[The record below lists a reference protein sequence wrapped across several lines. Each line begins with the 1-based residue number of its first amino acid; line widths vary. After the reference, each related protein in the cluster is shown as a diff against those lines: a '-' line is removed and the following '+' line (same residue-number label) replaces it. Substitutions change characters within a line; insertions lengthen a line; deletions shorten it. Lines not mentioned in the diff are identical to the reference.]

1 MVPALAVML
10 TTRALA
16 MVMAAFALVPT
27 TAAFRFRFIIRILN
41 LRRKRLIIVRMI
53 GRLQTGRQ
61 GGSGCHLCRK
71 TAMKVTR
78 TQIGPGSQQLL
89 HNGFIAIIGGQV
101 KRGLAVGVASVHI
114 SPGSQQ
120 QGNKSA
126 IRLHTERS
134 QIRSQV
140 HLILQEQSG
149 CAAERFSIFAGHD
162 CIQELLHRL
171 IIIIRIQVSGHLT
184 QFLRQNA
191 GLLILL
197 QSHAVPLQITHAGT
211 IPQKCAYFQHNVG
224 HRAQARHFELY
235 IKRQ

>member
-1 MVPALAVML
+1 MVSALAVML

-16 MVMAAFALVPT
+16 MVMAALVPT
-27 TAAFRFRFIIRILN
+27 TAAFGFRLIIRIFN
-41 LRRKRLIIVRMI
+41 LRRKRLIIARMI
-53 GRLQTGRQ
+53 RRLQAGSQGRR
-61 GGSGCHLCRK
+61 SRNLCGK
-71 TAMKVTR
+71 TAMQVAR
-78 TQIGPGSQQLL
+78 AQIGPGSQQLL
-89 HNGFIAIIGGQV
+89 HNGLIAIIGSQME
-101 KRGLAVGVASVHI
+101 RGLTVGVASVHI
-114 SPGSQQ
+114 GTGSQQ

-134 QIRSQV
+134 QIWSQV
-140 HLILQEQSG
+140 HLILQEQRC

-184 QFLRQNA
+184 QLLRLNA
-191 GLLILL
+191 GLFILL

-211 IPQKCAYFQHNVG
+211 IPQKGAYFQHNVG